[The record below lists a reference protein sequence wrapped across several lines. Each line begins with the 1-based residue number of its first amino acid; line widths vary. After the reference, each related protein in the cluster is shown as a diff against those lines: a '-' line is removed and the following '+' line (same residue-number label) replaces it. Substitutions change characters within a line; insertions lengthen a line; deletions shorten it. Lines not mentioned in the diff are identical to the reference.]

1 MKKIKHQYSYKL
13 NQSQR
18 RELFA
23 IALSFAQIFL
33 DNNPDAIE
41 DSEFMEYWDFI
52 RRNKDIKTEQGALD
66 SMNSVYEVLED
77 ITDGEDVDVHPLLL
91 SVSAILFIWESGYYK
106 GSKALKGLRVA
117 NTLYFKIE
125 EHTDALKLR
134 RTNKLMSELIDRYGA
149 ML

>member
-1 MKKIKHQYSYKL
+1 MYKYPYEL
-13 NQSQR
+13 NQKQR
-18 RELFA
+18 KELFA

-52 RRNKDIKTEQGALD
+52 RANKDIKTEQGAID
-66 SMNSVYEVLED
+66 SINSVYKVLEEL
-77 ITDGEDVDVHPLLL
+77 TNGEDVDVHPLLL
-91 SVSAILFIWESGYYK
+91 SVSAVLFIWESGYYK

-125 EHTDALKLR
+125 KHTEAHKLN
-134 RTNKLMSELIDRYGA
+134 RTNKLMRELIERYGA